1 MHRLMTAAVLSA
13 ATFFVSSPQVAAEE
27 VLRLRLNGDVNTLD
41 PIATTN
47 FTIRNASYLMYDTLF
62 AMDEDYVV
70 QPQMA
75 EGATISEDGLTY
87 TITLREGLMFHDG
100 SPVTAEDA
108 VVSLQRWGS
117 VDGLGQILFSKID
130 TIEAVDDSTLV
141 IRWMT
146 ALWSSP

>member
-1 MHRLMTAAVLSA
+1 M
-13 ATFFVSSPQVAAEE
+13 
-27 VLRLRLNGDVNTLD
+27 RLRLNGDVNTLD

-62 AMDEDYVV
+62 LRWMRNYVV

-117 VDGLGQILFSKID
+117 RRRARPDPVLEDRHDRGGG
-130 TIEAVDDSTLV
+130 
-141 IRWMT
+141 
-146 ALWSSP
+146 